1 MRSDFDLDENDLDDS
16 TAVRGKRSRRL
27 LAEGANVS
35 HAMSLAHSAARP
47 HPAVVAYLDAI
58 GRPEVPLAIDGR
70 DEMLASLL
78 HAHCGSIEA
87 ALVGYF
93 QTGWM
98 AAELLRRVLRWRF
111 GDRGAV
117 RVLDFASG
125 YGRMTRHL
133 HAERD
138 RVRLTVADIEP
149 EAVAFQR
156 RELGVEGFVSTADPD
171 DLAVDERFDV
181 IFVAS
186 LFSHLPE
193 RRFVPWLRWLYRR
206 LAPGGVLVVSTH
218 GPESLLPGRALPAG
232 GFHFETL
239 SESRRLTGDEYGSTW
254 VSAEFMARAIAEA
267 AGDDAS
273 HRCFPATLWHA
284 QDLYVVVPEPAAD
297 FSQLALHPGPRGYLD
312 ACHFESPERLMI
324 AGWAADRDAAAGE
337 VRVGVALNGAVAAEV
352 TPALPRPEARAE
364 LGAAAERAGWALRLE
379 AAEPFSPA
387 DLIVVTARSPRGLAV
402 IHAGRLETANLYLDL
417 MRGASVR
424 DERER
429 ALAELRGVRA
439 ALAAE
444 SRRVAELDAAVHR
457 LGWEKHALEQRLAAM
472 RRSRF
477 WRLRD
482 AWFRLT
488 GRGGEG

>member
-1 MRSDFDLDENDLDDS
+1 M
-16 TAVRGKRSRRL
+16 T
-27 LAEGANVS
+27 
-35 HAMSLAHSAARP
+35 LAHGPARP
-47 HPAVVAYLDAI
+47 HPAVAAFLDAI

-78 HAHCGSIEA
+78 HAHRGSIEA

-93 QTGWM
+93 QTGRM

-111 GDRGAV
+111 GDRRPL
-117 RVLDFASG
+117 RVLDFAGG

-138 RVRLTVADIEP
+138 RIRLTVADIDP

-171 DLAVDERFDV
+171 DLAIADRFDA

-193 RRFVPWLRWLYRR
+193 RRFVPWLRWLCRR

-218 GPESLLPGRALPAG
+218 GPAALLPGRAIPAG
-232 GFHFETL
+232 GFHFEEV
-239 SESRRLTGDEYGSTW
+239 SESRRLAGDEYGSTW
-254 VSAEFMARAIAEA
+254 VSAEFMAGAIAQAA
-267 AGDDAS
+267 AGGAS
-273 HRCFPATLWHA
+273 HRSFPSTLWHA
-284 QDLYVVVPEPAAD
+284 QDLYVVAPEPAAD
-297 FSQLALHPGPRGYLD
+297 FSRLDLHPGPRGYLD
-312 ACHFESPERLMI
+312 ACYFESPERLMI
-324 AGWAADRDAAAGE
+324 AGWAAERDAAGAEVRVTVTVNGMTAGE
-337 VRVGVALNGAVAAEV
+337 V
-352 TPALPRPEARAE
+352 TPSLPRPEARPE
-364 LGAAAERAGWALRLE
+364 LGAAADRAGWALRLE

-387 DLIVVTARSPRGLAV
+387 DLIVVTARSPRGLSV

-417 MRGASVR
+417 MRAEPLR
-424 DERER
+424 EEHER

-457 LGWEKHALEQRLAAM
+457 LGWEKHALEQRIAAM
-472 RRSRF
+472 RASRF
-477 WRLRD
+477 WRLRE

-488 GRGGEG
+488 GRGGSD

>member
-1 MRSDFDLDENDLDDS
+1 M
-16 TAVRGKRSRRL
+16 T
-27 LAEGANVS
+27 
-35 HAMSLAHSAARP
+35 LAHSAARP

-98 AAELLRRVLRWRF
+98 AAELLRRALRWRF

-133 HAERD
+133 HADRD
-138 RVRLTVADIEP
+138 RIRLTVADIDP
-149 EAVAFQR
+149 DAVAFQR
-156 RELGVEGFVSTADPD
+156 REFEVDGFVSTADPD
-171 DLAVDERFDV
+171 DLALDTGFDA

-218 GPESLLPGRALPAG
+218 GPAALLPGRAMPPG

-254 VSAEFMARAIAEA
+254 VSAELMARAIAEA
-267 AGDDAS
+267 AAGGAS
-273 HRCFPATLWHA
+273 HRCFPSALWHA

-297 FSQLALHPGPRGYLD
+297 FARLDLRPGPRGYLD
-312 ACHFESPERLMI
+312 ACYFESPERLMI
-324 AGWAADRDAAAGE
+324 AGWAAERDAAAGE
-337 VRVGVALNGAVAAEV
+337 VRVAVALNGAVAAEV
-352 TPALPRPEARAE
+352 TPVLPRPDARAE
-364 LGAAAERAGWALRLE
+364 LGAAAERASWALRLE

-387 DLIVVTARSPRGLAV
+387 DLIVVTARSARGSSV

-417 MRGASVR
+417 MRGPALR

-439 ALAAE
+439 ALAGE

-457 LGWEKHALEQRLAAM
+457 LGWEKHVLEQRIAAL
-472 RRSRF
+472 RASRF
-477 WRLRD
+477 WRLRE

-488 GRGGEG
+488 GRGGSG